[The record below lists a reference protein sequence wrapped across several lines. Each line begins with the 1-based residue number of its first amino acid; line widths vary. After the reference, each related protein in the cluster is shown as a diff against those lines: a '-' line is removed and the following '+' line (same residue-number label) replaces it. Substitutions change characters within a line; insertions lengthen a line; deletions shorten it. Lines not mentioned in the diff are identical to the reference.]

1 LFTQTPAVGMAL
13 VEYLCILLLNAAKNG
28 SCCRSLNVYTFK
40 SNLGFLVF
48 LSLIGFP
55 LIGVILYS
63 YPIGFVL
70 SSKKFYFVLKP
81 TFALSFGGAAG
92 GCE

>member
-1 LFTQTPAVGMAL
+1 
-13 VEYLCILLLNAAKNG
+13 
-28 SCCRSLNVYTFK
+28 
-40 SNLGFLVF
+40 LVF

-81 TFALSFGGAAG
+81 TFALSFGGASCG
-92 GCE
+92 GGSAVAPKSCAIACIDGSCGG